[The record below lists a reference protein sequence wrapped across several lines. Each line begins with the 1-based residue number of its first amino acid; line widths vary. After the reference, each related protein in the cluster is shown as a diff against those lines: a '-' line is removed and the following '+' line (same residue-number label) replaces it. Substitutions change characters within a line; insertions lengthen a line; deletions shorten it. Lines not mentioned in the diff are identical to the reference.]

1 MRILIVGGAGMLGHR
16 LLMHLSERHDVRVTL
31 RREIGAHGGHGIFRS
46 SNAYE
51 RVDACSDERLRQIVE
66 AFRPEAIV
74 NAVGIVKQL
83 SMATESIPSIE
94 INSLLPHRLAR
105 IARVSGARLVHFS
118 TDCVFSGRR
127 GHYSEE
133 DRPDPEDLYGHTKLL
148 GEVADTH
155 ALTLRVSLIGHEL
168 ERHTSLLDWFL
179 AQKGTVKGFRKAI
192 FSGFTTIE
200 MARIVEMLLT
210 THPDAH
216 GVWHVSS
223 APIDKFRLLNLIKK
237 HYAVDTEIMPDDEF
251 RCDRSLDST
260 RFRER
265 FAYEPP
271 SWESMIAEMS
281 AFRSATR

>member
-16 LLMHLSERHDVRVTL
+16 LLRHLSARHEVKVTL
-31 RREIGAHGGHGIFRS
+31 RREIAGHAGQGLFGAT
-46 SNAYE
+46 NAYGG
-51 RVDACSDERLRQIVE
+51 VDACSTRRLQEITDV
-66 AFRPEAIV
+66 FRPEAIV

-83 SMATESIPSIE
+83 SIAKESIPSIE
-94 INSLLPHRLAR
+94 INSLLPHKLAQV
-105 IARVSGARLVHFS
+105 ARDAGARLVHFS

-127 GHYSEE
+127 GNYSEE

-168 ERHTSLLDWFL
+168 ERHTSLVDWFL
-179 AQKGTVKGFRKAI
+179 GQEGRVKGFRNAI

-200 MARIVEMLLT
+200 MARIVEMLLVK
-210 THPDAH
+210 HPDAH
-216 GVWHVSS
+216 GLWHVSS
-223 APIDKFRLLNLIKK
+223 APIDKFSLLNLIKK
-237 HYAVDTEIMPDDEF
+237 HYAVETEIMPDDEF

-260 RFRER
+260 RFRQR

-271 SWESMIAEMS
+271 SWESMIAEMR
-281 AFRSATR
+281 AGGRARP